1 MQMPD
6 FSPCRYRPQLTICP
20 RASATRSKT
29 LPPRVSMSSSLQV
42 DQSEEAARPLC
53 TEDVARARDRAGRW
67 DAQDEARRRDG
78 AGRWRDRRRGTGRP
92 APAAPPRAHPRVAV
106 ATPASPASCGYAHPS
121 LGGDAV
127 PPQPLQA
134 ARVSSRLNV
143 RTRSGARRARRRHL
157 GGDYGDRA
165 AAIPTTAT
173 ERLPARQWWRR
184 WRGRRSGRRRRR
196 GRLRQGRLPR
206 CSRRPRAPPRAPS
219 RGQDRGGRGGRGLGP
234 LCARTCE
241 KFEEFVRMCTVTV
254 MAYGAAEGGS
264 DLLVVVLR
272 ALTARIGRSGDPQI
286 DHIPP

>member
-78 AGRWRDRRRGTGRP
+78 AGSWRDRTRGTGRP

-134 ARVSSRLNV
+134 ARVSSRPNV
-143 RTRSGARRARRRHL
+143 RTCSGARRARRRHL

-173 ERLPARQWWRR
+173 ERLASGGGGGEAEGADGDGGEGGSDKGACRGARGDRE
-184 WRGRRSGRRRRR
+184 RRRERR
-196 GRLRQGRLPR
+196 H
-206 CSRRPRAPPRAPS
+206 
-219 RGQDRGGRGGRGLGP
+219 GGRIKAGGVAAASVRS
-234 LCARTCE
+234 CRAHVRE

>member
-1 MQMPD
+1 MMLRVQASRTESSSNAASRYTPTLTPTPSPTRAARVAVARAREEYGPASAGRRLVAKASAESPRGKWMQMPD

-78 AGRWRDRRRGTGRP
+78 AGRWRDRTRGTGRP

-173 ERLPARQWWRR
+173 ERLASSPVVEAVE
-184 WRGRRSGRRRRR
+184 
-196 GRLRQGRLPR
+196 
-206 CSRRPRAPPRAPS
+206 RPKERTETAERAD
-219 RGQDRGGRGGRGLGP
+219 Q
-234 LCARTCE
+234 T
-241 KFEEFVRMCTVTV
+241 
-254 MAYGAAEGGS
+254 
-264 DLLVVVLR
+264 R
-272 ALTARIGRSGDPQI
+272 ALAAVLAATASAAASAVTGAG
-286 DHIPP
+286 

>member
-1 MQMPD
+1 M
-6 FSPCRYRPQLTICP
+6 
-20 RASATRSKT
+20 
-29 LPPRVSMSSSLQV
+29 
-42 DQSEEAARPLC
+42 
-53 TEDVARARDRAGRW
+53 RDRT
-67 DAQDEARRRDG
+67 
-78 AGRWRDRRRGTGRP
+78 RGTGRP

-173 ERLPARQWWRR
+173 ERLASGGGGGEAEGADGDGGEGGSDKCACRGARGDRE
-184 WRGRRSGRRRRR
+184 RRRERR
-196 GRLRQGRLPR
+196 HG
-206 CSRRPRAPPRAPS
+206 
-219 RGQDRGGRGGRGLGP
+219 GGRGGRGLGP

-272 ALTARIGRSGDPQI
+272 ALTARIGRSGDSQI
-286 DHIPP
+286 DHISPLVQLHAASRPATPGQGRGGARPRTAAQPARRT